1 MGKKAGSTRS
11 FQRWGVRHPRQV
23 CRCPA
28 PFSSCTRDQQQP
40 PSLTALPGGI
50 PLQRSLGL
58 PLWYQCLGQVLL
70 RAARRCEATQGLQ
83 RDVGSQKP
91 WSTPASSLPGGSD
104 PQTPRTDRSTAPP
117 AAQAKLLECGT
128 SAWKCGVGGGCVV
141 RREKPAQPR
150 CPSIPPRDTTAP
162 RRAERSRGHRSPPPL
177 PNVSGN
183 TSHLQTSSPAFH
195 TATAGESNGGARR
208 AAPFPPPLLPSS

>member
-28 PFSSCTRDQQQP
+28 PFSSCSRDQQQP

-58 PLWYQCLGQVLL
+58 PLWYQRLGQVLL

-128 SAWKCGVGGGCVV
+128 SAWKCGVGGGGCGAARKARTAAVPEHPPAGHHGPTEG
-141 RREKPAQPR
+141 REVPW
-150 CPSIPPRDTTAP
+150 
-162 RRAERSRGHRSPPPL
+162 
-177 PNVSGN
+177 
-183 TSHLQTSSPAFH
+183 
-195 TATAGESNGGARR
+195 
-208 AAPFPPPLLPSS
+208 APFPSTSPECFWKHLALANLESSLSHSNSG